1 MIKSDITFEQVSINT
16 SAELLAVLVMT
27 NKNSKALIVSAY
39 RPPNSDPDSA
49 ACLCDA
55 IRSIAEANPG
65 VPLWIAGD
73 LNLPDINLG
82 HQYPKA
88 VNDLLVNL
96 SSDLG
101 LEQMVD
107 KHTRGSKTLG
117 IFLTNRP
124 TLINGCEIL
133 PGIRDHEAVLTVAE
147 VKARFQK
154 SAARVLRLWDKGDL
168 DQVKCDLL
176 SYSQAF
182 VLDNSATTPVDKL
195 LETIVDNIN
204 DTVDKNILTKT
215 TSTRFSQP
223 WINRDTSDY
232 PAIRNVPSNR
242 PRKAKKVNNWDRYK
256 RLKKEYQ
263 AQCRRAHDSYVAN
276 LLSDNPSNNPK
287 RFYSYVKSK
296 RCDNSRV
303 APLRREGRTHADPKT
318 KAEILNDQFSSVFT
332 REDTD
337 SLPSMP
343 LSSYSDAPDITIE
356 PNGVAKLLAKLNPHK
371 AKGPDN
377 IEAKLLKIAATEMA
391 PAISLLF
398 QASLDPGVVPEIWKK
413 AFVSPIF
420 KKGDEAAAA
429 NY

>member
-1 MIKSDITFEQVSINT
+1 M
-16 SAELLAVLVMT
+16 
-27 NKNSKALIVSAY
+27 LI
-39 RPPNSDPDSA
+39 
-49 ACLCDA
+49 
-55 IRSIAEANPG
+55 
-65 VPLWIAGD
+65 
-73 LNLPDINLG
+73 
-82 HQYPKA
+82 
-88 VNDLLVNL
+88 
-96 SSDLG
+96 
-101 LEQMVD
+101 
-107 KHTRGSKTLG
+107 
-117 IFLTNRP
+117 
-124 TLINGCEIL
+124 
-133 PGIRDHEAVLTVAE
+133 VAE

-168 DQVKCDLL
+168 DQVKCYLL
-176 SYSQAF
+176 SSSQAF

-204 DTVDKNILTKT
+204 DTVDKNIPTKT

-223 WINRDTSDY
+223 WINRDTKRLSSHKKR
-232 PAIRNVPSNR
+232 AFKQAKKS
-242 PRKAKKVNNWDRYK
+242 KKVNNWDRYK

-263 AQCRRAHDSYVAN
+263 AQCWRAHDSYVAN
-276 LLSDNPSNNPK
+276 LLSDNPSNNQK

-337 SLPSMP
+337 SLPSMA
-343 LSSYSDAPDITIE
+343 LSPYSDAPDITIE

-371 AKGPDN
+371 ATGPDN
-377 IEAKLLKIAATEMA
+377 IEAKFLKIAATELA

-398 QASLDPGVVPEIWKK
+398 QVSLDRGVVPEIWKK